1 MARPSLVVDRSAA
14 ILPCAGRARNETQQ
28 RCYIVPVPAPDPT
41 RDPTREPARL
51 GQLLALLRDMDE
63 AIGQLYADRGAGRVR
78 QRFVWPM
85 LRLAHEGPMTITQ
98 LSRSLGLT
106 HSALSQTVAQMR
118 RAGLVSTVAGPGDG
132 RTRSVALTA
141 QGRELVPLLEA
152 EWRATEAAVR
162 ELDDALPVPLSRVA
176 ADLADQLRARP
187 FRDRIEDHL
196 APPRDQGPEV
206 G

>member
-1 MARPSLVVDRSAA
+1 MP
-14 ILPCAGRARNETQQ
+14 PT
-28 RCYIVPVPAPDPT
+28 PATPT
-41 RDPTREPARL
+41 GDPTREPSRL
-51 GQLLALLRDMDE
+51 GPLFELLRGMDE
-63 AIGQLYADRGAGRVR
+63 AIGQLYADRGAQRVR

-118 RAGLVSTVAGPGDG
+118 RAGLVTSTVGPGDG
-132 RTRSVALTA
+132 RTRTVTLTA
-141 QGRELVPLLEA
+141 PGRELVPLLEA

-162 ELDDALPVPLSRVA
+162 ELDDALAVPLSRVA
-176 ADLADQLRARP
+176 VDLAAQLEARS

-196 APPRDQGPEV
+196 APVPGERPAAR
-206 G
+206 

>member
-1 MARPSLVVDRSAA
+1 M
-14 ILPCAGRARNETQQ
+14 QQ
-28 RCYIVPVPAPDPT
+28 RCYICPVPST
-41 RDPTREPARL
+41 DPTREPARL
-51 GQLLALLRDMDE
+51 GQLFTLLRQMDE
-63 AIGQLYADRGAGRVR
+63 AIGQLYADRGADQVR

-85 LRLAHEGPMTITQ
+85 LRLAHEGPSTITE

-106 HSALSQTVAQMR
+106 HSAVSQTVAQMR
-118 RAGLVSTVAGPGDG
+118 RAGLVSSEVGPGDG

-141 QGRELVPLLEA
+141 RGRALVPLLEA